1 MAKGYIV
8 KRGETWFARI
18 DVGQDPVTK
27 KRKQV
32 AKGGFKREKEA
43 ERWAREQL
51 SRLDRGEYIEPSRVT
66 YGAFLADWLP
76 GIRNTIRQSTYESYE
91 RNIRRHLVPRLGHH
105 LLQRLGP
112 EHLNTLYA
120 DLERTGRL
128 DGSGGLSRRSV
139 QYLHIIVH
147 RSLRD
152 AVRWGKVTRNV
163 ADAADPPKGK
173 ASKEMTVWTAEQLRA
188 FLDLLRGDKLET
200 AILLGAMTGMRRGEV
215 LGLRWR
221 DVDLDTGRLVVR
233 QTLSAPR
240 NVDTGQ
246 HVPVY
251 GAPKTKKG
259 QRVITLDAQTVAAL
273 RAYRKAQMSERMR
286 YGVRVTHDLVFTEP
300 DGEPIH
306 PDRFRKRFEVRVRR
320 SELPMI
326 RFHDLRHTY
335 ATLALQ
341 AGVHAKVVSERL
353 GHASIGITLDTY
365 SHVLPAMDEQAAEQ
379 VAALIFGPVH

>member
-32 AKGGFKREKEA
+32 ARSFRTRKDA
-43 ERWAREQL
+43 ERWTAETRVK
-51 SRLDRGEYIEPSRVT
+51 LDRGEYIEPSRVT

-105 LLQRLGP
+105 LLQQFGP

-120 DLERTGRL
+120 DLERAGRL

-139 QYLHIIVH
+139 QYLHTIVH

-173 ASKEMTVWTAEQLRA
+173 AGKEMTVWTAEQLRA
-188 FLDLLRGDKLET
+188 FLDLLRGDKMET

-221 DVDLDTGRLVVR
+221 DVDLDAARVAVR

-246 HVPVY
+246 HTPRLR
-251 GAPKTKKG
+251 GAEDQEGPAGDHPGRADRGRAQGLQEGPDVRAHAVRG
-259 QRVITLDAQTVAAL
+259 Q
-273 RAYRKAQMSERMR
+273 
-286 YGVRVTHDLVFTEP
+286 G
-300 DGEPIH
+300 H
-306 PDRFRKRFEVRVRR
+306 P
-320 SELPMI
+320 
-326 RFHDLRHTY
+326 
-335 ATLALQ
+335 
-341 AGVHAKVVSERL
+341 
-353 GHASIGITLDTY
+353 
-365 SHVLPAMDEQAAEQ
+365 
-379 VAALIFGPVH
+379 

>member
-139 QYLHIIVH
+139 QYLHTIVH

-163 ADAADPPKGK
+163 ADAADSPKGK
-173 ASKEMTVWTAEQLRA
+173 RA
-188 FLDLLRGDKLET
+188 
-200 AILLGAMTGMRRGEV
+200 RR
-215 LGLRWR
+215 
-221 DVDLDTGRLVVR
+221 
-233 QTLSAPR
+233 
-240 NVDTGQ
+240 
-246 HVPVY
+246 
-251 GAPKTKKG
+251 
-259 QRVITLDAQTVAAL
+259 
-273 RAYRKAQMSERMR
+273 
-286 YGVRVTHDLVFTEP
+286 
-300 DGEPIH
+300 
-306 PDRFRKRFEVRVRR
+306 
-320 SELPMI
+320 
-326 RFHDLRHTY
+326 
-335 ATLALQ
+335 
-341 AGVHAKVVSERL
+341 
-353 GHASIGITLDTY
+353 
-365 SHVLPAMDEQAAEQ
+365 
-379 VAALIFGPVH
+379 